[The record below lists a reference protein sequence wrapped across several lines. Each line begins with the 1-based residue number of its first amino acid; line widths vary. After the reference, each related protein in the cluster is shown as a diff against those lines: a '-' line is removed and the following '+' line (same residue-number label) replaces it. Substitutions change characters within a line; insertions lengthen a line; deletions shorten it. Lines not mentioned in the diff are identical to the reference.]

1 MTRLAAMALLLPL
14 IACAPQ
20 QGVPYAVLPSDA
32 TTGVGDPTRAAI
44 IGGSYTFTTPQS
56 IAGQPA
62 AAARAVAQLE
72 YLATE
77 IPTGPRWTEFSP
89 LVAMELAGAR
99 EEMRGSLGIAPAAQP
114 QLVVDGLYAASRA
127 LRAGDGLAAERAL
140 AAPAFADGRI
150 TLARL
155 QSLSPTPRARTAM
168 ALAMQELNRLDQEH
182 QVADQNG
189 DGGGKD

>member
-1 MTRLAAMALLLPL
+1 MIRTAALALFLPL
-14 IACAPQ
+14 VACAPQ
-20 QGVPYAVLPSDA
+20 QSVPFAVLPQDA

-44 IGGSYTFTTPQS
+44 IGGAYTFTRPHS

-89 LVAMELAGAR
+89 LVGMELHGAR
-99 EEMRGSLGIAPAAQP
+99 QEMRGALGIAPTAQP
-114 QLVVDGLYAASRA
+114 QLVVDGLFAASRA
-127 LRAGDGLAAERAL
+127 LRAGDGRGAEQAL
-140 AAPAFADGRI
+140 VAPAFADGRV

-155 QSLSPTPRARTAM
+155 QTLSPTPRAQTAM
-168 ALAMQELNRLDQEH
+168 ALAMQELNRLDQDRQATE
-182 QVADQNG
+182 QNG